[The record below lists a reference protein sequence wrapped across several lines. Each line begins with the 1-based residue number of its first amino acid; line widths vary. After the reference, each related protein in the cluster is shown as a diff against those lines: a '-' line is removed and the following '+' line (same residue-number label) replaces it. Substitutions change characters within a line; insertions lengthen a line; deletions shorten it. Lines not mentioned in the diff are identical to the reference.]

1 MASEKIR
8 KKHEA
13 LPLDLVEKGNVPL
26 MGFFLE

>member
-13 LPLDLVEKGNVPL
+13 LPLDLVKKWECPVDGVPS
-26 MGFFLE
+26 